1 MLDSEVNE
9 ILQSDNVIEKLLF
22 LIEKQQENIEKQRE
36 LNMELRKKLYECRRS
51 NLETQKSNHEEWVK
65 LFLELKQARLEND
78 DLNYKLKDNTG

>member
-51 NLETQKSNHEEWVK
+51 RHEEWVK
-65 LFLELKQARLEND
+65 LFDAL
-78 DLNYKLKDNTG
+78 KLKDNTG